1 MRPPLVHTVSFIS
14 IPDPRPALPRRT
26 GSEPGV
32 WARRP
37 DFSSAERAASRA
49 SAARGGKLWF
59 WFYFLWSIWS
69 GEYQQYQLSVLNI
82 ISSGSWFMVKLNKIL
97 LISVLN
103 IVTVLKHWTSVCSV
117 FDGAEV
123 QEFFLKQELFV
134 VAAAAG
140 ARINKLTGANKSF
153 LFFQTSWPKNI
164 MTGLK

>member
-1 MRPPLVHTVSFIS
+1 MCPPPSFTQCRSYPSQIRGRRVSTTSWLLISWASSQPGLSCTRRQTVVLV
-14 IPDPRPALPRRT
+14 
-26 GSEPGV
+26 
-32 WARRP
+32 
-37 DFSSAERAASRA
+37 
-49 SAARGGKLWF
+49 
-59 WFYFLWSIWS
+59 YFLWSIWS

-97 LISVLN
+97 FISVLN